1 MSPLLDDLAIPLDD
15 KEADRRKFLS
25 LLGAGALSVATL
37 GTVITAV
44 KYFEPNVFFEA
55 DTRFAIGRPAD
66 IAVGTVLVL
75 TAQKV
80 YVVRDERGFYALSAT
95 CTHLGCMTRYE
106 PEQNQIACPCHG
118 SRFALT
124 GRVTGGPAPRPL
136 PRVALTLEKGQLVVD
151 QRRQVAED
159 FLLEVDA

>member
-1 MSPLLDDLAIPLDD
+1 VSPLLDDLAVPLDD

-25 LLGAGALSVATL
+25 LLGAGALGVAAL

-66 IAVGTVLVL
+66 IAIGTVLVL

-80 YVVRDERGFYALSAT
+80 YVVRTEKGFYALSSV
-95 CTHLGCMTRYE
+95 CTHLGCMTRYDPAE
-106 PEQNQIACPCHG
+106 SRIACPCHG

-124 GRVTGGPAPRPL
+124 GKVTGGPAPRPL
-136 PRVALTLEKGQLVVD
+136 PRVSLTLEKGLLVVD
-151 QRRQVAED
+151 SRRRVADD
-159 FLLEVDA
+159 FLLEVPA

>member
-1 MSPLLDDLAIPLDD
+1 VSPLLDDLAVPLDD

-25 LLGAGALSVATL
+25 LLGAGALGVAAL

-75 TAQKV
+75 SAQKV
-80 YVVRDERGFYALSAT
+80 YVIRTDKGFYALSSV
-95 CTHLGCMTRYE
+95 CTHLGCMTRYDPGE
-106 PEQNQIACPCHG
+106 SRIACPCHG
-118 SRFALT
+118 SRFALS
-124 GRVTGGPAPRPL
+124 GKVTGGPAPRPL
-136 PRVALTLEKGQLVVD
+136 PRVALTLEKGLLVVD
-151 QRRQVAED
+151 SRRRVADD
-159 FLLEVDA
+159 FLLEVPA